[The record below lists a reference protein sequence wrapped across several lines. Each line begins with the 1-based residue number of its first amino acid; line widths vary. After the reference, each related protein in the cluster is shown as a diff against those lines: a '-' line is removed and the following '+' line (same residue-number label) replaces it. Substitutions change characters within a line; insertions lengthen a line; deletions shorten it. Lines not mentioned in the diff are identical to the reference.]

1 MKLVSH
7 REQMADGIDC
17 RLNAHSYVYL
27 LTSPDEIELDE
38 RGNHRTTCTANLF
51 LESQHPCLAAV
62 WVHPQADGSY
72 YIEAMEA

>member
-1 MKLVSH
+1 MKLISH

-17 RLNAHSYVYL
+17 RLDAHSYVYV

-38 RGNHRTTCTANLF
+38 RGNYRTTYTANLF

-62 WVHPQADGSY
+62 LVHPQLDRSY
-72 YIEAMEA
+72 YIEAVEA